1 MLILALWLISS
12 VPLAY
17 ILNDW
22 WHPLALK
29 ASSGYFTLKIG
40 NMLYYFSYFLAG
52 VMLYSN
58 QNILIKLQNTK
69 TIFLLSFLSIFA
81 FFVRV
86 YLDHLTIGQADD
98 LSNVAKMEFDPMLV
112 FFSACMIGMNSV
124 LFCLLFIGLASKFI
138 KSGSAILSWF
148 VELSYPIYI
157 IHIIPITMM
166 TAVFYNLGLNQFSI
180 LPLTVIAGFTVC
192 VILYYVFIKYTPL
205 NWLINGYSKSPLKI
219 KFLGV

>member
-1 MLILALWLISS
+1 
-12 VPLAY
+12 
-17 ILNDW
+17 
-22 WHPLALK
+22 
-29 ASSGYFTLKIG
+29 
-40 NMLYYFSYFLAG
+40 
-52 VMLYSN
+52 
-58 QNILIKLQNTK
+58 
-69 TIFLLSFLSIFA
+69 
-81 FFVRV
+81 
-86 YLDHLTIGQADD
+86 
-98 LSNVAKMEFDPMLV
+98 MEFDPMLV
-112 FFSACMIGMNSV
+112 FFNACMIGTNSV

-138 KSGSAILSWF
+138 KSSSTILSWF